1 MSGPLFLPDNTVLV
15 NFAKIGR
22 MDLLQLV
29 AAGRSTWCY
38 TVSEECAK
46 SSRLT
51 GLEQLALA
59 PQIFGEPLRLESS
72 AEYRDTQAFRAQL
85 SKPGDRSSAN
95 LGEAESL
102 AIIINRGLGATFVTD
117 DNGALGFAVTHNIK
131 HLTTWDLL
139 KLLVRAGRLGRDE
152 AWEYV
157 VVLKGHHRRYMELR
171 AQTSFLA
178 WLESPQ
184 GLRFIP

>member
-1 MSGPLFLPDNTVLV
+1 
-15 NFAKIGR
+15 

-38 TVSEECAK
+38 TVSQECAR
-46 SSRLT
+46 SSNVA
-51 GLEQLALA
+51 GLEQLSQA
-59 PQIFGEPLRLESS
+59 PQIFGEPLKLETN
-72 AEYRDTQAFRAQL
+72 AEFRDTQAFRAQL

-102 AIIINRGLGATFVTD
+102 AIITNRGLDATFVTD
-117 DNGALGFAVTHNIK
+117 DNGALGFAVNHNIK

-139 KLLVRAGRLGRDE
+139 KLLVRAGRLEREE

-157 VVLKGHHRRYMELR
+157 VVLKGHRRRYAELR
-171 AQTSFLA
+171 DQTSFLA
-178 WLESPQ
+178 WLESPL
-184 GLRFIP
+184 GLRFVP